1 MTKVELKTSI
11 KNLVNKLDDEK
22 LLKAYHTLL
31 TSLIDEKEKTSDI
44 VGNSVKGELLTRKN
58 IIKSVKS
65 ASARVKA
72 GKYVSQEEVEKQSQ
86 KW

>member
-1 MTKVELKTSI
+1 MTKIELKASI

-31 TSLIDEKEKTSDI
+31 TTLIEEKEKTSLI
-44 VGNSVKGELLTRKN
+44 IGHTAKREPLTNKSLVKK
-58 IIKSVKS
+58 VKS

-72 GKYVSQEEVEKQSQ
+72 GNFISQQDLEKQTE

>member
-1 MTKVELKTSI
+1 MTKLELKTSI

-31 TSLIDEKEKTSDI
+31 TSLIEEKEKTLAVI
-44 VGNSVKGELLTRKN
+44 GFTAKGEPLTK
-58 IIKSVKS
+58 KTLATKVKS

-72 GKYVSQEEVEKQSQ
+72 GKYISQEDLEKQSK

>member
-44 VGNSVKGELLTRKN
+44 VGHSAKGELLTHKN
-58 IIKSVKS
+58 IIKSVKA
-65 ASARVKA
+65 ASTRVKA
-72 GKYVSQEEVEKQSQ
+72 GKYVSQEEVEKQAQ

>member
-1 MTKVELKTSI
+1 MTKIELKASI

-31 TSLIDEKEKTSDI
+31 TTLIEEKEKTSLI
-44 VGNSVKGELLTRKN
+44 IGHTAKGEPLTN
-58 IIKSVKS
+58 KSLVKKVKS

-72 GKYVSQEEVEKQSQ
+72 GNFISQQDLEKQTE

>member
-11 KNLVNKLDDEK
+11 NNLVNKLDDEK
-22 LLKAYHTLL
+22 ILRAYYTLL
-31 TSLIDEKEKTSDI
+31 TSIIDEKEKPSQI
-44 VGNSVKGELLTRKN
+44 AGQSAKGELLTKKS
-58 IIKSVKS
+58 IVKSVKS

-72 GKYVSQEEVEKQSQ
+72 GKYVSQEDVEKLSQ

>member
-22 LLKAYHTLL
+22 VLKAYHTLL
-31 TSLIDEKEKTSDI
+31 TCLIEEKEKPSPIIGYST
-44 VGNSVKGELLTRKN
+44 KGEPLTK
-58 IIKSVKS
+58 KSIVKKVKA

-72 GKYVSQEEVEKQSQ
+72 GKYISQEDVEKQSQ